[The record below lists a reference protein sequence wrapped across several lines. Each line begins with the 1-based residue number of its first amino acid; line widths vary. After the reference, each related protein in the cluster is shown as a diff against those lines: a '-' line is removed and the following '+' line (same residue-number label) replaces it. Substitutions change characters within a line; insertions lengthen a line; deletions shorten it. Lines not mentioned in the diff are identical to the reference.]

1 MLEIPYKIIF
11 RIEIDTLFDAHGKL
25 SLSKMEHLA
34 MVCTNMQNA
43 GFQVLVVSSGAI
55 MLGTAKMGLP
65 APPTELITKQAI
77 AAIGQA
83 DLIRHY
89 QMFFDGFDQIV
100 AQVLITRDVVNNP
113 VRNNNARMT
122 LNRLLQKGI
131 IPIINENDSVSTDDI
146 ILDDNYPLT
155 LIVARLVKPHAIVI
169 KSAEDNQYRLI
180 VRNKPEILDV
190 NEEQLFDLANRLK
203 SGKGIADKIHFDCKT
218 QKPVP
223 SATEGN
229 SGNGSSTDTVDMI
242 NGFPRVLTK
251 TYQ

>member
-34 MVCTNMQNA
+34 MVCNNMQNA

-55 MLGTAKMGLP
+55 MLGTAKMGLY
-65 APPTELITKQAI
+65 APPTELIAKQAI

-169 KSAEDNQYRLI
+169 KSHADNQYRLV
-180 VRNKPEILDV
+180 VRNNPRIMDV
-190 NEEQLFDLANRLK
+190 KEEQLFDLANLLK
-203 SGKGIADKIHFDCKT
+203 SGKGIADKINFDCKS
-218 QKPVP
+218 QKPVFAANE
-223 SATEGN
+223 SYSNGYSSVEGI
-229 SGNGSSTDTVDMI
+229 DMI
-242 NGFPRVLTK
+242 NGFPTVLTK
-251 TYQ
+251 SN